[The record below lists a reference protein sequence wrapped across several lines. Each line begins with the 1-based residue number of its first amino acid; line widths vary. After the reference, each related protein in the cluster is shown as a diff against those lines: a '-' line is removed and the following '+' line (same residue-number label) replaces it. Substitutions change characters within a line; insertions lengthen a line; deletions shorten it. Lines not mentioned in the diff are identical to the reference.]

1 MPRYYFHIAY
11 KGTNYRGWQKQRN
24 VSTVQQTI
32 EECLQKTLRKK
43 ITCIGCSR
51 TDTGVHAAQ
60 YFFHIDVQEPLKK
73 DFQTILNKVLPPDIS
88 ISGIIEIEGT
98 PHAQF
103 AVTERT
109 YDYFIHTTK
118 DPFLTDTS
126 SYYELKN
133 MDFPKMNNAA
143 QILLKYNDF
152 RAFCKTPDRH
162 DSTICQIKAVNI
174 FKNKNE
180 NRIRFQITA
189 DRFLKSMIRILVY
202 QLLEVGQG
210 KISCEQ
216 FENYLSTNQPPRFLN
231 MAYPQG
237 LFLSKV
243 SYPFLEMPQ
252 HTEMFRMIY
261 EDDDGYWQIIKNKST
276 LSRG

>member
-24 VSTVQQTI
+24 VSTVQHTI
-32 EECLQKTLRKK
+32 ENALIQILRKK
-43 ITCIGCSR
+43 VICIGCSR

-60 YFFHIDVQEPLKK
+60 YFFHIDLQEPLKK
-73 DFQTILNKVLPPDIS
+73 DFQSILNKVLPPDIS
-88 ISGIIEIEGT
+88 IFGIIEIEGT
-98 PHAQF
+98 QHAQF

-118 DPFLTDTS
+118 DPFLADNS
-126 SYYELKN
+126 SYYELKK
-133 MDFPKMNNAA
+133 MDFSKMNIAA
-143 QILLKYNDF
+143 QSLLKYNDF

-162 DSTICQIKAVNI
+162 DSTICHIKAVNI
-174 FKNKNE
+174 FKNQNE

-189 DRFLKSMIRILVY
+189 DRYLKSMIRIMVY

-216 FENYLSTNQPPRFLN
+216 FENYLKTNQPPKFLN

-237 LFLSKV
+237 LYLSKV
-243 SYPFLEMPQ
+243 SYPFLELPLQ
-252 HTEMFRMIY
+252 TEMFRMIY
-261 EDDDGYWQIIKNKST
+261 EDNVGYWQVIK
-276 LSRG
+276 